1 MAHASRPFACSGRVF
16 FYTSSKR
23 RIKEIRFAVEALVP
37 DPRTGEPRWGGAH
50 MSKEGTLHAERVS
63 TTVRQASEAPR
74 GLGDERLLRSWQRPL
89 ECYHL
94 DPSRRADPR
103 ILSGGTLKDHQESAE
118 SFRRLARHG
127 VRKLHEQ
134 IRDAQYVVLLTDAD
148 GVTIDFVGNP
158 VFDRELKRAGL
169 YLGSCWS
176 EREEGTWGV
185 GTAIIDKA
193 PIIVHKKE
201 HFRAPNTSLSCS
213 AAPIFDVDG
222 ELLAILDASAL
233 YSPDDKHSQA
243 LVFNFVN
250 QSAGMVENAFFLDR
264 HRSAWVLQL
273 SPSREFLEVQTDYL
287 IAFDEKGRILAS
299 NRKAQS
305 ELGAVNSIEDVFE
318 VTVTELIR
326 RGLTP
331 NLIFPLRAVEDQR
344 LYFARLRVPENE
356 SNTRFIAAPAVL
368 QKKPAAPIE
377 AIAGSDPVMLGH
389 ADRAKHLLNARISI
403 LLQGETGTGKEAFA
417 KAIHASSRRAGKPF
431 VALNCAA
438 IPESL
443 IESELFGYSDGAF
456 TGARAKGMRGKILLS
471 SGGTLFLD
479 EIGDM
484 PLDLQ
489 SRLLRVLAEGEIQP
503 LGVDSPVSV
512 DLHVICATHR
522 NLAEWV
528 AAGKFREDLYFRL
541 NGASFDLPPL
551 RLRTDTAQLVAA
563 ILREESNAD
572 GKDCVLGD
580 GVLECLMAY
589 RWPGNIREL
598 RNALRYACSLNEC
611 RIIGPC
617 DLPVQITTSR
627 TLACNSAAGAAG
639 TTLLEAEARQRQRIL
654 AALRQQHWH
663 VVAAA
668 RDLNLSRATL
678 YPRMQHLQIIAPNRL
693 DGNKR

>member
-1 MAHASRPFACSGRVF
+1 
-16 FYTSSKR
+16 
-23 RIKEIRFAVEALVP
+23 
-37 DPRTGEPRWGGAH
+37 
-50 MSKEGTLHAERVS
+50 MSKEGSLHAERVS
-63 TTVRQASEAPR
+63 QTVRKASGTPR
-74 GLGDERLLRSWQRPL
+74 ELGEERLLRSWQRSL
-89 ECYHL
+89 ESYRL
-94 DPSRRADPR
+94 DPSRMAEPR
-103 ILSGGTLKDHQESAE
+103 ILSGGPLKDHQEAAE
-118 SFRRLARHG
+118 SFLRIARHG
-127 VRKLHEQ
+127 VRRLHAQ
-134 IRDAQYVVLLTDAD
+134 VRDAQYVVLLTNAD
-148 GVTIDFVGNP
+148 GVTIDFVGDP

-176 EREEGTWGV
+176 ELEEGTCGV

-193 PIIVHKKE
+193 PIVVHKKE

-233 YSPDDKHSQA
+233 YSPDDKHSQT

-250 QSAGMVENAFFLDR
+250 QSAGMVENAYFLDR

-287 IAFDEKGRILAS
+287 IAFDEKGRILAA

-305 ELGAVNSIEDVFE
+305 ELGAIDGIEDVFE

-331 NLIFPLRAVEDQR
+331 NLIFPLRAVEDLR

-356 SNTRFIAAPAVL
+356 SNTRFIAAPASL
-368 QKKPAAPIE
+368 QKVGASPLA

-389 ADRAKHLLNARISI
+389 VDRAKHMLNARISI

-417 KAIHASSRRAGKPF
+417 KAIHASSRRAEKSF
-431 VALNCAA
+431 VVLNCAA

-443 IESELFGYSDGAF
+443 IESELFGYSEGAF

-471 SGGTLFLD
+471 AGGTLFLD

-484 PLDLQ
+484 PIDLQ

-503 LGVDSPVSV
+503 LGTDSSMSV

-522 NLAEWV
+522 NLAQWV
-528 AAGKFREDLYFRL
+528 AAGKFREDLFFRL

-551 RLRTDTAQLVAA
+551 RQRTDIAQLVAT
-563 ILREESNAD
+563 ILREESKAD
-572 GKDCVLGD
+572 GKDCILGD

-598 RNALRYACSLNEC
+598 RNALRYACSLNQNGV
-611 RIIGPC
+611 IGLG
-617 DLPVQITTSR
+617 DLPVQITTPGTQVCHSAPDFAR
-627 TLACNSAAGAAG
+627 ATLHEAQERAC
-639 TTLLEAEARQRQRIL
+639 IV
-654 AALRQQHWH
+654 AALRERHWH

-668 RDLNLSRATL
+668 RDLNMSRATL
-678 YPRMQHLQIIAPNRL
+678 YRRMRQLQISSPNQL
-693 DGNKR
+693 DGGKT